1 MNDSDVW
8 EFIEA
13 EDLWIYD
20 KLILSKKLGY
30 RCGPAGVSPDR
41 LNQYIVRPCVNFRM
55 MGRGA
60 TIMQLSPEDHDK
72 VADGYFWCEIFT
84 GRHLSFDFEY
94 GKQTLAVEGFKDL
107 QRLDR
112 FYKWQ
117 KCTDVLK
124 LPSFLVKISEKY
136 RWLNVEC
143 IGGNIIEVHLRYN
156 DDFSNHDSD
165 VIYPVWKE
173 NFYESRCGDRIGF
186 ILEEKNEYS
195 KNCKE
200 SC

>member
-94 GKQTLAVEGFKDL
+94 GKQTLAVEGFKDP

-186 ILEEKNEYS
+186 ILEENE
-195 KNCKE
+195 
-200 SC
+200 